1 MGFGSGFVTG
11 LASSFDKALQL
22 NNKNIMDSMSKAETY
37 MYERRAQEDKRMREK
52 ADEYEDTIKD
62 LANYVDTT
70 NLPKGVTATDVA
82 GAWLA
87 KSGGSLTE
95 AKNMLGELQKS
106 RLAYGDEGAR
116 LIFTKAQSTGM
127 SARDIGRTFVRP
139 PDLDYIRGPAQK
151 RKTLFGGD
159 IDITARAAE
168 RVGMP
173 TDEQTRKAFD
183 TSGFEGLSVGGKLFT
198 KTETTRAMEKE
209 DVALKQA
216 RLTLQKT
223 EKEIADMGGLD
234 ETAGRMHWK
243 ETLKNSLSN
252 ENIGWDSVRN
262 EPDFKTI
269 GENVAGMRTGFAK
282 ALQATTNYFNKT
294 GTTAKQSG
302 KNQLL
307 GFAVQNTPYI
317 VSSGS
322 GVDPQTGLPKQ
333 TNEIGKVY
341 SYSIGGKDASGIWLG
356 DAEGFLTIPGF

>member
-70 NLPKGVTATDVA
+70 NLPQGVTATDVA

-87 KSGGSLTE
+87 KSGGSLNE
-95 AKNMLGELQKS
+95 AKNTLAELQKA

-151 RKTLFGGD
+151 RKTLFGDD

-198 KTETTRAMEKE
+198 KTETETAAKK
-209 DVALKQA
+209 DVLALEA
-216 RLTLQKT
+216 AELANQKT
-223 EKEIADMGGLD
+223 RKEMGEINAFD
-234 ETAGRMHWK
+234 ATSIRQYFDRYN
-243 ETLKNSLSN
+243 KNAAAVTG
-252 ENIGWDSVRN
+252 NINPTTGDP
-262 EPDFKTI
+262 EFKTTADAYNNGRI
-269 GENVAGMRTGFAK
+269 IYERSLQNLTNEMLNTNSFGVKTNDSTFRGVAQQVLPFYPNNK
-282 ALQATTNYFNKT
+282 APN
-294 GTTAKQSG
+294 G
-302 KNQLL
+302 KKGQM
-307 GFAVQNTPYI
+307 
-317 VSSGS
+317 
-322 GVDPQTGLPKQ
+322 
-333 TNEIGKVY
+333 EIGKLYTVPKED
-341 SYSIGGKDASGIWLG
+341 GSGPRTILWLG
-356 DAEGFLTIPGF
+356 SEDNIFEIN